1 MSLRISE
8 KKSALRIVKQYQS
21 EVAEI
26 REAPPPVTAQLTIYA
41 LVAFVVG
48 VVLICAFGR
57 TDRVVTSLDGQIVP
71 KESPIVVQAF
81 DPGVIR
87 SIDVGPGERVTK
99 GQLLATL
106 DPTFTQT
113 AVDQYR
119 SQVNAATAQIA
130 RDEAEVQQ
138 KPLEFPVLAD
148 PGFDHYA
155 QINRSLYD
163 QQMANFRA
171 QLASYDQQIALTKT
185 TIFKFQ
191 NDQARFKERVE
202 IQDQIEGMYSTLE
215 KHGTGSLLNS
225 LTSSDTRIDTSRSM
239 EFDKNSAEE
248 NTHQLQV
255 LQANREAYLQQF
267 LVTASQDL
275 ATGKTNLDQ
284 AQAQLTGALKHR
296 ELVRF
301 VAPEDAQVMSI
312 ASLSV
317 GSVLDAGRALMTL
330 TPVSVP
336 LEVEVKLR
344 PATIGY
350 IRVGDPVTLKIDA
363 FEFTEHG
370 TVQGVVRWISE
381 DIVDPNRPDP
391 TTTTG
396 VQPAGVVLSSSGAG
410 SQTLAYYK
418 ARIEIQKSDL
428 RAMPAVFHF
437 SPGMTLAADIKVG
450 TRSVGGF
457 LFGYVSGNLSEVL
470 RDP

>member
-1 MSLRISE
+1 
-8 KKSALRIVKQYQS
+8 
-21 EVAEI
+21 
-26 REAPPPVTAQLTIYA
+26 
-41 LVAFVVG
+41 
-48 VVLICAFGR
+48 
-57 TDRVVTSLDGQIVP
+57 
-71 KESPIVVQAF
+71 
-81 DPGVIR
+81 
-87 SIDVGPGERVTK
+87 
-99 GQLLATL
+99 
-106 DPTFTQT
+106 
-113 AVDQYR
+113 
-119 SQVNAATAQIA
+119 
-130 RDEAEVQQ
+130 
-138 KPLEFPVLAD
+138 
-148 PGFDHYA
+148 
-155 QINRSLYD
+155 
-163 QQMANFRA
+163 
-171 QLASYDQQIALTKT
+171 
-185 TIFKFQ
+185 
-191 NDQARFKERVE
+191 
-202 IQDQIEGMYSTLE
+202 
-215 KHGTGSLLNS
+215 
-225 LTSSDTRIDTSRSM
+225 M

-312 ASLSV
+312 AGLSV

-370 TVQGVVRWISE
+370 TLQGVVRWISE

-437 SPGMTLAADIKVG
+437 SPGMTLSADIKVG
-450 TRSVGGF
+450 TRSVGGY